1 MLESVV
7 DASIALSAVLPD
19 EMNRRANKAWELV
32 VTQGAL
38 VPSHWALEVANGLLV
53 AQRRRRITDIDRRE
67 TISDLMSISVVID
80 GRTIEMAWS
89 DASALAVRHQLTVYD
104 AAYLELALRAGLPLA
119 TLDEQLF
126 LAARKEKAN
135 LVV

>member
-1 MLESVV
+1 MPSLVV